1 MHLSESRS
9 SAILHEPSFLEM
21 WRSVEKF
28 PVLLGDPWG
37 YICLYVGSVV
47 ASFNC
52 RHLSEQR
59 GTLAKTIAPHT
70 SVSSP
75 FLFPIL
81 IMRVE
86 FKAA

>member
-9 SAILHEPSFLEM
+9 SAILHESSFLVL

-28 PVLLGDPWG
+28 PVLLGSAWG
-37 YICLYVGSVV
+37 YICLYAGSVV
-47 ASFNC
+47 ASFDC
-52 RHLSEQR
+52 RHVSEQQ
-59 GTLAKTIAPHT
+59 GTLAKAIAPHI
-70 SVSSP
+70 SVSSH